1 MKVKSAQNFDHSN
14 VYHCPPPLKQLW
26 KRTKEHA
33 CMFVNLMI
41 NDSTSRSVN
50 ILEDWNIAWG
60 RKTWSS
66 PRLYCA
72 RMSNSRAWRITVVFC
87 LNFAKSS
94 LTNSTVIVSVFME
107 KTELSTNFAL
117 LFFEDSYW
125 KKTKITKIFPKTKK
139 FYIFSKHYGYLIPQK
154 ISGSILLIL

>member
-1 MKVKSAQNFDHSN
+1 
-14 VYHCPPPLKQLW
+14 
-26 KRTKEHA
+26 
-33 CMFVNLMI
+33 
-41 NDSTSRSVN
+41 
-50 ILEDWNIAWG
+50 
-60 RKTWSS
+60 
-66 PRLYCA
+66 
-72 RMSNSRAWRITVVFC
+72 
-87 LNFAKSS
+87 
-94 LTNSTVIVSVFME
+94 ME